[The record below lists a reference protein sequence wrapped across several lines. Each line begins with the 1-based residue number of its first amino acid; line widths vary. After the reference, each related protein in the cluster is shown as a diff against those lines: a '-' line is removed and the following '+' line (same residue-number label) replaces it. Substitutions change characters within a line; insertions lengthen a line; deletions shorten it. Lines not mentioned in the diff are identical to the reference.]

1 MAKIKI
7 SQNPTFRANV
17 AIPRVGADPVSVEFE
32 FKYMDRLALAAHFDK
47 WNAARD
53 EHAKKVQEDD
63 MTWQEATG
71 AEIALQVG
79 QLKDIVASWAFDEK
93 LSDESLTA
101 LVTTCIGAPQAV
113 LEAYQTAYQPA
124 RLGN

>member
-7 SQNPTFRANV
+7 SQNPTFKTKV

-32 FKYMDRLALAAHFDK
+32 FKYMDRLALAAYFDK

-53 EHAKKVQEDD
+53 DHAKKVQEDD
-63 MTWQEATG
+63 LSWKEATG
-71 AEIALQVG
+71 AEIALQAG
-79 QLKDIVASWAFDEK
+79 QLKDIIESWGFDEK
-93 LSDESLTA
+93 LSDESLIA

-113 LEAYQTAYQPA
+113 LSAYQGAYQPA

>member
-7 SQNPTFRANV
+7 SQNPTFKAKV

-63 MTWQEATG
+63 MTWQEATV